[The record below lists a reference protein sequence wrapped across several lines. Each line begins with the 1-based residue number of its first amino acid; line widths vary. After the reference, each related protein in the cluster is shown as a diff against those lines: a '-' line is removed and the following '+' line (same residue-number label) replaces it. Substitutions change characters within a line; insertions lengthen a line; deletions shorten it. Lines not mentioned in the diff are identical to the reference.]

1 MYHKKEEG
9 WRVKDNARVP
19 TSFVSLSATNNTGFE
34 QMDHPPQSPDLVP
47 SDFYLYLKL
56 RESFRESR
64 FYRDDEVMTAVKNSS
79 GG

>member
-34 QMDHPPQSPDLVP
+34 QMDHPP
-47 SDFYLYLKL
+47 
-56 RESFRESR
+56 
-64 FYRDDEVMTAVKNSS
+64 
-79 GG
+79 